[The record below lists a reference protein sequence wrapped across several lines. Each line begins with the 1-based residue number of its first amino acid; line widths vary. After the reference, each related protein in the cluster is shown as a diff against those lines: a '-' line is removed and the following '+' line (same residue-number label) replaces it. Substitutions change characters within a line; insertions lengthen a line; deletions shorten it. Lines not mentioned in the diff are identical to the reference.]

1 MSTLSAASEEA
12 GRMKKGVRAVVG
24 RPAVCPRSA
33 ISLSPP
39 RGRES
44 RVEWLVL
51 LRLRHLRETDSPPSP
66 RCRSHLREIRETNGP
81 LRYWVVKVMKEN
93 DGTTS

>member
-33 ISLSPP
+33 FSVSSE
-39 RGRES
+39 REGKS
-44 RVEWLVL
+44 
-51 LRLRHLRETDSPPSP
+51 S
-66 RCRSHLREIRETNGP
+66 
-81 LRYWVVKVMKEN
+81 
-93 DGTTS
+93 